1 MAIDFLNNVS
11 LNKNELR
18 QARIENQTSDANAGT
33 GVEGQLYFNTIDDVL
48 RVWAGGT
55 WTSVSGDITEVQAST
70 TASLLGISVV
80 DATGPIPKIGIDING
95 SDALGGTA
103 NAADTLLIYDSDV
116 AKNKKITVAN
126 LVAAAPQGDI
136 TAVTVTSPITG
147 GGTSGSIAIGHANQ
161 ANTPTTDATTLAFG
175 ATFDVYTDVTTNA
188 TGHVTDHEITTF
200 TLPSSPVTSITGGT
214 DITITGTAAVPV
226 INQTAITRSDST
238 STASPAAGAT
248 FTAVDSVTSST
259 TGNITALNL
268 KTITLPA
275 DTNDNTTYTL
285 PTTNGNNPDIVL
297 TGSDS
302 STDIINING
311 TSTTVKVTGSGTNTL
326 GFDLVDDVTI
336 VNDLT
341 IGGEFTASGTGQS
354 SFGGQVTIPTTPSAG
369 TDAASKS
376 YVDSLVAGGLTF
388 KDGFNAG
395 TGALDGGG
403 NLTTGATRVALE
415 VGDFYV
421 VTTAGSFYG
430 SVTLDVG
437 DSVIAKLAAAAGT
450 SDINDWVIIQGDE
463 GVVTFTNSNGG
474 TYVAYGST
482 NTGAIG
488 AVTIGDVDLT
498 AVDGTST
505 TTTKFLSKDNT
516 WDVPSYTTN
525 TDATYAIQADAKSGS
540 SVPLTLNGSNGGADT
555 TVNLTEGA
563 NITLTRN
570 SATEITIASTDTGA
584 LGDRVALTGGST
596 AGGLTTFAYTVTSS
610 FAGAVALDV
619 KCEVITAAGQT
630 VYADITRSGTT
641 LNVIFAGTVADSDY
655 EALLTYVG

>member
-1 MAIDFLNNVS
+1 MAIQFVNN
-11 LNKNELR
+11 LDINQNYLE
-18 QARIENQTSDANAGT
+18 QAAIENLAADPAS
-33 GVEGQLYFNTIDDVL
+33 GVLGQLIFNTN
-48 RVWAGGT
+48 
-55 WTSVSGDITEVQAST
+55 SGELKVCT
-70 TASLLGISVV
+70 TASPTAAVYTAVGGGVESITTANSTFVNLADSGTASVPILTASLSASGTP
-80 DATGPIPKIGIDING
+80 DATKYLNGDNAWEAISAIPGTYDWDLQTDSGAGAKVTVGSGDTVVFTSGNSTLDVTNSGLSTSIN
-95 SDALGGTA
+95 LPT
-103 NAADTLLIYDSDV
+103 
-116 AKNKKITVAN
+116 
-126 LVAAAPQGDI
+126 
-136 TAVTVTSPITG
+136 TAVTAGSYTYTALTVDAYGRITAASS
-147 GGTSGSIAIGHANQ
+147 GT
-161 ANTPTTDATTLAFG
+161 
-175 ATFDVYTDVTTNA
+175 
-188 TGHVTDHEITTF
+188 
-200 TLPSSPVTSITGGT
+200 SPVTSVTGGT
-214 DITITGTAAVPV
+214 DITITGTAAVPI
-226 INQTAITRSDST
+226 INQAAITRSDST

-311 TSTTVKVTGSGTNTL
+311 TGTTVKVTGSGNNTL
-326 GFDLVDDVTI
+326 EFDLVDNVTI
-336 VNDLT
+336 VDDLT

-403 NLTTGATRVALE
+403 NLTTGAARVALE

-437 DSVIAKLAAAAGT
+437 DSVIAKLDAAAGT

-498 AVDGTST
+498 AVDGTSD

-596 AGGLTTFAYTVTSS
+596 AGGLTTFDYTVTSS

>member
-1 MAIDFLNNVS
+1 MAIQFVNN
-11 LNKNELR
+11 LDINQNYLE
-18 QARIENQTSDANAGT
+18 QAAIENLAADPASGVLGQLIFNTNSGELKVCTTAGSTNAQYSAVGG
-33 GVEGQLYFNTIDDVL
+33 GVESITTANSTFVNLANTGS
-48 RVWAGGT
+48 A
-55 WTSVSGDITEVQAST
+55 SVPIL
-70 TASLLGISVV
+70 TASLS
-80 DATGPIPKIGIDING
+80 ATGSPSAVKYLRGDNTWATPPGTYGWGLQTDSGAGAKVEVDSGDTVVFTSGNSTIDVTNSGLSTSIN
-95 SDALGGTA
+95 LPT
-103 NAADTLLIYDSDV
+103 
-116 AKNKKITVAN
+116 
-126 LVAAAPQGDI
+126 
-136 TAVTVTSPITG
+136 TAVTAGSYTNTALTVDAYGRITAASS
-147 GGTSGSIAIGHANQ
+147 GT
-161 ANTPTTDATTLAFG
+161 
-175 ATFDVYTDVTTNA
+175 
-188 TGHVTDHEITTF
+188 
-200 TLPSSPVTSITGGT
+200 SPVTSITGGT
-214 DITITGTAAVPV
+214 DITITGTAAVPI
-226 INQTAITRSDST
+226 INQTAITRTDTT
-238 STASPAAGAT
+238 SAVSPAAGTT

-297 TGSDS
+297 TGLNPS
-302 STDIINING
+302 STDIINMNG
-311 TSTTVKVTGSGTNTL
+311 TSTTVKVTGSNTNTL
-326 GFDLVDDVTI
+326 TFDLVDDVTI
-336 VNDLT
+336 VDDLT

-354 SFGGQVTIPTTPSAG
+354 SFGGQVTIPTTPVAG

-395 TGALDGGG
+395 TGVLDGGG

-463 GVVTFTNSNGG
+463 GVVSFTNSNNG

-482 NTGAIG
+482 NNGAIG

-498 AVDGTST
+498 AVDGTSDT
-505 TTTKFLSKDNT
+505 ATRFLSKDNT

-525 TDATYAIQADAKSGS
+525 TDAKYALTAAAKSGS
-540 SVPLTLNGSNGGADT
+540 SVPLTLTGSNGGAT
-555 TVNLTEGA
+555 TVVNLTEGS

-570 SATEITIASTDTGA
+570 SSGQVTIASTDTGA

-596 AGGLTTFAYTVTSS
+596 AGGLTTFDYTVTNS

-630 VYADITRSGTT
+630 VYADVTRSGTT
-641 LNVIFAGTVADSDY
+641 LSVIFTGTVADNAY

>member
-1 MAIDFLNNVS
+1 MAIQFVNN
-11 LNKNELR
+11 LDINQNYLE
-18 QARIENQTSDANAGT
+18 QAAIENLAADPAS
-33 GVEGQLYFNTIDDVL
+33 GVLGQLIFNTN
-48 RVWAGGT
+48 
-55 WTSVSGDITEVQAST
+55 SGELKVCT
-70 TASLLGISVV
+70 TASPTAAVYTAVGGGVESITTANSTFVNLADSGTASVPILTASLSASGTP
-80 DATGPIPKIGIDING
+80 DATKYLRGDNAWEAISAIPGTYDWDLQTDSGAGAKVTVGSGDTVVFTSGNSTLDVTNSGLSTSIN
-95 SDALGGTA
+95 LPT
-103 NAADTLLIYDSDV
+103 
-116 AKNKKITVAN
+116 
-126 LVAAAPQGDI
+126 
-136 TAVTVTSPITG
+136 TAVTAGSYTYTALTVDAYGRITAASS
-147 GGTSGSIAIGHANQ
+147 GT
-161 ANTPTTDATTLAFG
+161 
-175 ATFDVYTDVTTNA
+175 
-188 TGHVTDHEITTF
+188 
-200 TLPSSPVTSITGGT
+200 SPVTSVTGGT
-214 DITITGTAAVPV
+214 DITITGTAAVPI
-226 INQTAITRSDST
+226 INQAAITRSDST

-311 TSTTVKVTGSGTNTL
+311 TGTTVKVTGSGNNTL
-326 GFDLVDDVTI
+326 EFDLVDNVTI
-336 VNDLT
+336 VDDLT

-403 NLTTGATRVALE
+403 NLTTGAARVALE

-525 TDATYAIQADAKSGS
+525 TDAKYALQADAKSGS

-596 AGGLTTFAYTVTSS
+596 AGGLTTFDYTVTSS

-630 VYADITRSGTT
+630 VYADVTRSGTT
-641 LNVIFAGTVADSDY
+641 LSVIFTGTVADSAY
-655 EALLTYVG
+655 QALLTYVG

>member
-1 MAIDFLNNVS
+1 MAIQFVNN
-11 LNKNELR
+11 LDINQNYLE
-18 QARIENQTSDANAGT
+18 QAAIENLAADPAS
-33 GVEGQLYFNTIDDVL
+33 GVLGQLIFNTN
-48 RVWAGGT
+48 
-55 WTSVSGDITEVQAST
+55 SGELKVCT
-70 TASLLGISVV
+70 TASPTAAVYTAVGGGVESITTANSTFVNLADSGTASVPILTASLSASGTP
-80 DATGPIPKIGIDING
+80 DATKYLNGDNAWEAISAIPGTYDWDLQTDSGAGAKVTVGSGDTVVFTSGNSTLDVTNSGLSTSIN
-95 SDALGGTA
+95 LPT
-103 NAADTLLIYDSDV
+103 
-116 AKNKKITVAN
+116 
-126 LVAAAPQGDI
+126 
-136 TAVTVTSPITG
+136 TAVTAGSYTYTALTVDAYGRITAASS
-147 GGTSGSIAIGHANQ
+147 GT
-161 ANTPTTDATTLAFG
+161 
-175 ATFDVYTDVTTNA
+175 
-188 TGHVTDHEITTF
+188 
-200 TLPSSPVTSITGGT
+200 SPVTSVTGGT
-214 DITITGTAAVPV
+214 DITITGTAAVPI
-226 INQTAITRSDST
+226 INQAAITRSDST

-311 TSTTVKVTGSGTNTL
+311 TGTTVKVTGSGNNTL
-326 GFDLVDDVTI
+326 EFDLVDNVTI
-336 VNDLT
+336 VDDLT

-403 NLTTGATRVALE
+403 NLTTGAARVALE

-525 TDATYAIQADAKSGS
+525 TDAKYALQADAKSGS
-540 SVPLTLNGSNGGADT
+540 SVPLTLDGSDGGADT

-584 LGDRVALTGGST
+584 LGDRVVLTGGNT
-596 AGGLTTFAYTVTSS
+596 AGGLTTFDYNVTSS
-610 FAGAVALDV
+610 FGSGAGARNV

-630 VYADITRSGTT
+630 VYADVTRSGTT
-641 LNVIFAGTVADSDY
+641 LSVIFTGTVADSAY
-655 EALLTYVG
+655 QALLTYVG

>member
-1 MAIDFLNNVS
+1 MAIQFVNN
-11 LNKNELR
+11 LDINQNYLE
-18 QARIENQTSDANAGT
+18 QAAIENLAADPAS
-33 GVEGQLYFNTIDDVL
+33 GVLGQLIFNT
-48 RVWAGGT
+48 
-55 WTSVSGDITEVQAST
+55 SSGEIKVCT
-70 TASLLGISVV
+70 TASPTAAVYTAVGGGVESITPADSTFIDLVDSGTAAVPILTASLSASGTP
-80 DATGPIPKIGIDING
+80 DATKYLRGDNAWEAISAIPGTYDWDLQTDSGAGAKVTVGSGDTVVFTSGNSTLDVTNSGLSTSIN
-95 SDALGGTA
+95 LPT
-103 NAADTLLIYDSDV
+103 
-116 AKNKKITVAN
+116 
-126 LVAAAPQGDI
+126 
-136 TAVTVTSPITG
+136 TAVTAGSYTYTALTVDAYGRITAASS
-147 GGTSGSIAIGHANQ
+147 GT
-161 ANTPTTDATTLAFG
+161 
-175 ATFDVYTDVTTNA
+175 
-188 TGHVTDHEITTF
+188 
-200 TLPSSPVTSITGGT
+200 SPVTSITPGT
-214 DITITGTAAVPV
+214 DITITGTAAVPI
-226 INQTAITRSDST
+226 INQAAITRSDST

-285 PTTNGNNPDIVL
+285 PVTNGNNPDIVL
-297 TGSDS
+297 TGINPST
-302 STDIINING
+302 TDIVNMNG
-311 TSTTVKVTGSGTNTL
+311 TASTVKVTGSGANTL
-326 GFDLVDDVTI
+326 TFDLVDDVTI

-403 NLTTGATRVALE
+403 NLTTGAARVALE

-505 TTTKFLSKDNT
+505 TATKFLSKDNT

-596 AGGLTTFAYTVTSS
+596 AGGLTTFDYTVTSS

-630 VYADITRSGTT
+630 VYADVTRSGTT
-641 LNVIFAGTVADSDY
+641 LSVIFAGTVADSAY